1 MNIIVLSKFVPNP
14 SGETA
19 EIGLDFRL
27 RRDSDDA
34 NLDSADEPGLAIA
47 HRLLQEQ
54 GGDVTAVSMGPEPA
68 TTAMFQALGE
78 AADKAIL
85 VTDDALKGADALATA
100 RVLAAT
106 IRRDPFDL
114 VIAGVESSD
123 GSTGTMPMTLA
134 ELLGIP
140 CATFARRLRV
150 TDERIV
156 IERQTHA
163 GYDVIECPLPAVV
176 TVTASVAEARIP
188 SMRDVMQA
196 QTKPIERLS
205 LADLGLDHDQ
215 VRPTQ
220 AVAAMEPAP
229 PTRRAGEIVEEP
241 EEAPARFVSFLRQ
254 AKVI

>member
-1 MNIIVLSKFVPNP
+1 MNIIVLTKFVPNP
-14 SGETA
+14 SGEVT
-19 EIGLDFRL
+19 EIGPDFRL

-34 NLDSADEPGLAIA
+34 NLDSADEPSLAIA
-47 HRLLQEQ
+47 RQLVQQQ
-54 GGDVTAVSMGPEPA
+54 GGEVTAVSMGPEAA

-78 AADKAIL
+78 GANKATL
-85 VTDDALKGADALATA
+85 VSDDALQGADALATG

-106 IRRDPFDL
+106 ISRAPFDL

-123 GSTGTMPMTLA
+123 GSTGTMPMALA

-150 TDERIV
+150 SGEGIV
-156 IERQTHA
+156 IERQTQA
-163 GYDVIECPLPAVV
+163 GHDVIECPLPALV
-176 TVTASVAEARIP
+176 TVTAGVAEARIP

-220 AVAAMEPAP
+220 TVAAIEPASL
-229 PTRRAGEIVEEP
+229 RQAGEIIEDP